1 MPTEREYRK
10 EMIAVSRRLYE
21 KGFVAAHDGNL
32 TVKLDDNRFL
42 ATPSGFCKG
51 DLTENDLIIC
61 DAKGQRITGKYRV
74 TSEIL
79 MHLKG
84 YSQRPDIRA
93 AIHAH
98 PTMAIAF
105 SLAGISLAKC
115 LLPEMVL
122 TVGTIPTTTYAT
134 PSTIEGAEVIQ
145 DLIKNYDVMIV
156 DRHGSFTVGKTIW
169 DAYFK
174 LERLEHVAQVTYYAR
189 QLGPLREIPKEE
201 MSKLISRA
209 TKLGVNPG
217 ALGCN
222 TCGTCGK
229 KQEESNDQS
238 SDSNR
243 NGMDRTLIESI
254 TREVIQSL

>member
-10 EMIAVSRRLYE
+10 EMIAVSRRIYE

-32 TVKLDDNRFL
+32 TIKLDDNRFL

-51 DLTENDLIIC
+51 DLTENGLIIC
-61 DAKGQRITGKYRV
+61 DAHGQRITGRYKV

-79 MHLKG
+79 MHLKA
-84 YSQRPDIRA
+84 YSQRSDICA

-122 TVGTIPTTTYAT
+122 TVGTIPTTNYAT
-134 PSTIEGAEVIQ
+134 PSTIEGADVIQ

-156 DRHGSFTVGKTIW
+156 DRHGSFTVGKTLW

-209 TKLGVNPG
+209 ARLGVNPG
-217 ALGCN
+217 ALACN

-229 KQEESNDQS
+229 KRDESNGQT
-238 SDSNR
+238 NTQ
-243 NGMDRTLIESI
+243 NGDGVDRSVIESI
-254 TREVIQSL
+254 AREVIQSL